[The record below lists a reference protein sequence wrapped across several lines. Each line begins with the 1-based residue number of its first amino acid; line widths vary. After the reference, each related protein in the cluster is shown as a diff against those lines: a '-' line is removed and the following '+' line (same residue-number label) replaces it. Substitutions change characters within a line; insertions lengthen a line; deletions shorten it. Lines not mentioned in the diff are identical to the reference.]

1 MSGNMFHVDNIGP
14 VSRNELEIIVSD
26 LESRLG
32 HHAMFA
38 NPSIRERCL
47 GSSSMCLDGR
57 LGKKETM
64 GDIDIAVSKS
74 SGVEAIDLATIEEL
88 LRKNFPTMEVRARA
102 SLKIVSLLYKLRC
115 NHNVQIDFIL
125 GDYEVLKFMFASPD
139 PSHKTEYNKGFY
151 RNFYISALTQTLRE
165 TVEENGQLVAFAGP
179 KLDRHKGIT
188 FEYRHHP
195 KKKNGEGRV
204 KQIQQTTKDEFKSLY
219 GRDIELPKVVLSQP
233 DEIIEYFFPNSKF
246 AVSEYDTVESF
257 RNAIAENYPKD
268 IQENIEN
275 RFKEILETSK

>member
-1 MSGNMFHVDNIGP
+1 MSGNMFHTDNIGP
-14 VSRNELEIIVSD
+14 VTRNELEIIIND
-26 LESRLG
+26 LQSRLG

-38 NPSIRERCL
+38 NPSIRERAL
-47 GSSSMCLDGR
+47 GSSAVCLDGK
-57 LGKKETM
+57 LGKKDLM

-74 SGVEAIDLATIEEL
+74 SGIEAVDLATIEEL
-88 LRKNFPTMEVRARA
+88 LRKNFPKMEVRARS
-102 SLKIVSLLYKLRC
+102 SLKIVSLLYKLKS
-115 NHNVQIDFIL
+115 NHNVQVDFIL

-139 PSHKTEYNKGFY
+139 PSHNTEYNKGFY
-151 RNFYISALTQTLRE
+151 RNFYISALTQMLRE

-204 KQIQQTTKDEFKSLY
+204 KQIQQTTRHEFKDLY
-219 GRDIELPKVVLSQP
+219 GRDIELPQVVLSRP
-233 DEIIEYFFPNSKF
+233 DDIIDYFFPKSSF
-246 AVSEYDTVESF
+246 PICEYDTVESF
-257 RNAIAENYPKD
+257 RAAIAENYPTEL
-268 IQENIEN
+268 QENIEN